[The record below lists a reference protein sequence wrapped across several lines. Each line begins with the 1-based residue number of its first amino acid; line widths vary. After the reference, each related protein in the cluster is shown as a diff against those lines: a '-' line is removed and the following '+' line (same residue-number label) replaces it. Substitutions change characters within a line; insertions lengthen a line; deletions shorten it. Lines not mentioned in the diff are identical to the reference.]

1 MESHT
6 RADLLRKLKELLAEV
21 ASDELEAICI
31 LDSEARRGSFLAS
44 HVRELLLLLGP
55 PLDVLPLLP
64 SRYARLWAVL
74 PDVMQHALRNY
85 AAGKDEIIETYRR
98 HRDGLLSIR
107 AMLVRYGLNTMDF
120 DALIHAIDEN
130 GGRET

>member
-1 MESHT
+1 M
-6 RADLLRKLKELLAEV
+6 
-21 ASDELEAICI
+21 
-31 LDSEARRGSFLAS
+31 
-44 HVRELLLLLGP
+44 RELLLLLGP